1 MLPIF
6 LFCLNI
12 VPFCIVPL
20 LVVQWGFHFLRI
32 IIIRI
37 MVSRISSTTTTTFS
51 STSTSLG
58 RYCIHFR
65 EWFKSSWM
73 RLVIF
78 HQKLFF
84 FFFKPSWRWWR
95 RKINGFM
102 RSYRDAWFPSLI
114 IAPRLLH
121 QDVFQHQGSKIESS
135 FLKFPVPQI
144 WVLWD
149 STLSNNFK
157 YMKNNIIIISYNKL
171 IALV

>member
-12 VPFCIVPL
+12 VSFRIVPL

-32 IIIRI
+32 IIIRT
-37 MVSRISSTTTTTFS
+37 MVSGISSTTTTTFS

-84 FFFKPSWRWWR
+84 LNLHGDNEIENQCFYAILQGCLISFFDHSSK
-95 RKINGFM
+95 
-102 RSYRDAWFPSLI
+102 I
-114 IAPRLLH
+114 IASRCI
-121 QDVFQHQGSKIESS
+121 QHQGSKIESS
-135 FLKFPVPQI
+135 FSKCPMPQI

-149 STLSNNFK
+149 LTLSNNFK
-157 YMKNNIIIISYNKL
+157 YMTKQYY
-171 IALV
+171 